1 MTEDSVEVSKKIE
14 LLIDNF
20 RKKNRIPQSRRV
32 PVRCILSRKEIE
44 EIPKDRFQVRIIRKV
59 GNSRISNNS
68 REQRDAY
75 VIELLEKAHHAM
87 RQSRDD
93 SRKEA
98 RNNGGGGGDNPPQ
111 SSIFHRL
118 IDKDLMSDCILEITG
133 KIFHGE
139 KECQICQKT
148 FNKYEFY
155 LLMQYYFDYI
165 HILKNKN
172 RLPFCQYLNDKVFA
186 GKETGFVRSF
196 NNYAKKD
203 VFVRFKKFLE
213 VNKNIRFDN
222 VQETRPA
229 SAEEILLAPFQK
241 IGWHFHFSNYFD
253 TLRIQQKEVESF
265 IL

>member
-1 MTEDSVEVSKKIE
+1 MTADSVEVSKKIE
-14 LLIDNF
+14 RLIDNF

-98 RNNGGGGGDNPPQ
+98 RNNGGGGGDNPPH
-111 SSIFHRL
+111 SGIFHRL
-118 IDKDLMSDCILEITG
+118 IDEDLMSDCILEITE

-155 LLMQYYFDYI
+155 LLMQYY
-165 HILKNKN
+165 
-172 RLPFCQYLNDKVFA
+172 KVFA

-196 NNYAKKD
+196 NNYAQKD

-222 VQETRPA
+222 VQETRPT

>member
-1 MTEDSVEVSKKIE
+1 MKKVEPLIKVRSVQLLAPPDTTSSKNI
-14 LLIDNF
+14 
-20 RKKNRIPQSRRV
+20 
-32 PVRCILSRKEIE
+32 VRFVVTRKELE
-44 EIPKDRFQVRIIRKV
+44 ELQRQYPDVKVIFPIKTFKLNPGVTEKDILYLVEISKGLYDSATDLRNRF
-59 GNSRISNNS
+59 
-68 REQRDAY
+68 
-75 VIELLEKAHHAM
+75 
-87 RQSRDD
+87 
-93 SRKEA
+93 RKEA
-98 RNNGGGGGDNPPQ
+98 RESGGGGGDNPPQ

-118 IDKDLMSDCILEITG
+118 IDKDLMSDCIIEITG

-155 LLMQYYFDYI
+155 LLMHYYFDYI

-172 RLPFCQYLNDKVFA
+172 KLPFCQYLNDKVFA

-196 NNYAKKD
+196 NNYAQKD